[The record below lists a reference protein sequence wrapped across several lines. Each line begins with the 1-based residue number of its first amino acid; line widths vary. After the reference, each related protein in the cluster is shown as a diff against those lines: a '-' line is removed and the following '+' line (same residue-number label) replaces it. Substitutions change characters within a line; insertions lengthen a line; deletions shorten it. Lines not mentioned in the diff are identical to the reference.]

1 MLLSNGVDIKTVQTR
16 LGHSNPTIT
25 LSWYAHAIPENDHDA
40 AQMLG
45 NILNQGN
52 ATATL
57 PEDRKSSKKSSGK
70 TSTSKP
76 EADDFSVSSKCLPNV
91 FQMSSKCLPNASSRP
106 KRKQASELK
115 LVS

>member
-1 MLLSNGVDIKTVQTR
+1 
-16 LGHSNPTIT
+16 
-25 LSWYAHAIPENDHDA
+25 
-40 AQMLG
+40 MLG

-57 PEDRKSSKKSSGK
+57 PEDRK
-70 TSTSKP
+70 
-76 EADDFSVSSKCLPNV
+76 
-91 FQMSSKCLPNASSRP
+91 SSKCLPNASSRP